1 MATVGGV
8 EPFACVSLTC
18 VHQKGLFARVA
29 SEIIV
34 ASPFPRYLLLTG
46 ANFFFFFS
54 YFSSL
59 SYDITLAPHSGNF
72 IGTQEGDQETAPPNQ
87 TRGGVCVCRPGDGY
101 TPIYQPMLHR
111 AEGARCVLIPWVEQ
125 DGVVWKHGEIQLP
138 GVEIVCSSFVPF
150 KHSLLPPTPTSSGC
164 VSPVPPSRLCLGFS
178 GKWVYCK
185 ISRL

>member
-46 ANFFFFFS
+46 ANFFFFFFS

-72 IGTQEGDQETAPPNQ
+72 IGTQEGDQETGPPQPNQ
-87 TRGGVCVCRPGDGY
+87 G
-101 TPIYQPMLHR
+101 
-111 AEGARCVLIPWVEQ
+111 
-125 DGVVWKHGEIQLP
+125 
-138 GVEIVCSSFVPF
+138 
-150 KHSLLPPTPTSSGC
+150 GC
-164 VSPVPPSRLCLGFS
+164 VFADLVMATHPFINQCYTERKALAVS
-178 GKWVYCK
+178 
-185 ISRL
+185 